1 MYNKIKWYLYQYTAN
16 LFMYNNCIM
25 QLTLIVLRLSTI

>member
-16 LFMYNNCIM
+16 SFMYNNYFM
-25 QLTLIVLRLSTI
+25 QLTLLILGLSII